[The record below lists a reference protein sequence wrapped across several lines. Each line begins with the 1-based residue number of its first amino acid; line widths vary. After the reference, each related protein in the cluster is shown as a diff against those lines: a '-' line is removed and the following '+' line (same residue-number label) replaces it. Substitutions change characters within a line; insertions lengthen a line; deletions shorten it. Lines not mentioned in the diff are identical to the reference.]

1 MTNPAVARKTP
12 DHANIPN
19 GAVIFTTYCPEKNDV
34 VQNTLQKT
42 KMTEKYSNTT

>member
-19 GAVIFTTYCPEKNDV
+19 GAVIFTTYCPEKNDIV
-34 VQNTLQKT
+34 RNTLHKT